1 MKDSTHLKN
10 LISEENRVQK
20 DFRARLKKA
29 RNVFTRSQLIWK
41 PKQSN
46 LRTKIILYNSNAKSV
61 LLQCLE
67 CCGIFKGDMEKID
80 AFGNGCIR
88 KICVTFFAKQEK
100 SLQET
105 KCQIVV
111 SWDQTT
117 TTPGWLRLYSEWTR
131 IIFPKVVLRQ
141 TPPSS
146 KRGKDQKNL
155 ARDCLNR
162 DGGHGYYVLGT
173 KPYCSG

>member
-1 MKDSTHLKN
+1 MYINSAPSAPITVGGDRYEYVKDSTHLKN

-20 DFRARLKKA
+20 DSRARLKKA
-29 RNVFTRSQLIWK
+29 RNVFIRPQLIWK
-41 PKQSN
+41 SKQSN

-67 CCGIFKGDMEKID
+67 CCGVVKGDMEKID

-88 KICVTFFAKQEK
+88 KICGTFLAKQEK

-111 SWDQTT
+111 SWDKTT
-117 TTPGWLRLYSEWTR
+117 TTPG
-131 IIFPKVVLRQ
+131 
-141 TPPSS
+141 
-146 KRGKDQKNL
+146 
-155 ARDCLNR
+155 
-162 DGGHGYYVLGT
+162 
-173 KPYCSG
+173 